1 MVYIT
6 GDLHGDF
13 SRFSS
18 PCYASPAQRGHPD
31 RLRGFRLYMER
42 GQEGRGLAKKIGSRP
57 YAVLFLDGCHENFD
71 LLKEYP
77 VTDWKGGRA
86 QVISGNLVH
95 LMRGQLYTLEGYR
108 FFTFGGGE
116 SREYDLR
123 DGAKTWWEEE
133 MPSAGEMTQGL
144 ETLAAAG
151 NQGGFILT
159 HEPLRPCQGNIWP
172 AGTTGWTASTST
184 STGWRRSPPTSDG
197 SSGSLHMDKTMSKQ
211 HVAVFQTVV
220 PVVESHAKRK

>member
-18 PCYASPAQRGHPD
+18 PAMR
-31 RLRGFRLYMER
+31 RLRKGDTLIVCGDFGFIWNGDKKEEAL
-42 GQEGRGLAKKIGSRP
+42 LKKIGSRP
-57 YAVLFLDGCHENFD
+57 YAVLFLDGCHETFD

-116 SREYDLR
+116 SRGIRPAGRRKNLVGGR
-123 DGAKTWWEEE
+123 R
-133 MPSAGEMTQGL
+133 MPSAREMTQGL
-144 ETLAAAG
+144 ETLAASG
-151 NQGGFILT
+151 KPGGF
-159 HEPLRPCQGNIWP
+159 HPDP
-172 AGTTGWTASTST
+172 
-184 STGWRRSPPTSDG
+184 
-197 SSGSLHMDKTMSKQ
+197 
-211 HVAVFQTVV
+211 
-220 PVVESHAKRK
+220 

>member
-18 PCYASPAQRGHPD
+18 PAMR
-31 RLRGFRLYMER
+31 RLRKGDTLIVCGDFGFIWNGDKKEEAL
-42 GQEGRGLAKKIGSRP
+42 LKKIGSRP

-108 FFTFGGGE
+108 F
-116 SREYDLR
+116 S
-123 DGAKTWWEEE
+123 
-133 MPSAGEMTQGL
+133 PSAAGR
-144 ETLAAAG
+144 AG
-151 NQGGFILT
+151 NTTCGTAQKPGG
-159 HEPLRPCQGNIWP
+159 
-172 AGTTGWTASTST
+172 
-184 STGWRRSPPTSDG
+184 RRRCLPP
-197 SSGSLHMDKTMSKQ
+197 
-211 HVAVFQTVV
+211 
-220 PVVESHAKRK
+220 ER